1 MIRIQPEQFPSG
13 TIKKLQARNATDPF
27 KVLKRMGLN
36 AYAIDLPHD
45 YGISSSF
52 NIEDLVAYKSPIAI
66 PDTPFD
72 ESLLD
77 PIDASIPTPLP
88 LNLPCAYKESI
99 DVILDEQIVST
110 RDGGVHHFLVRW
122 RGQTDSN
129 CTWITRDELQRLDP
143 NLLEYY
149 QSSSDFHST
158 GSSSSHP
165 RGVGVD
171 TKYKPP
177 IICMYGRKS
186 KKKTA
191 QPVDLWME
199 PISYWA

>member
-1 MIRIQPEQFPSG
+1 MLGFLNLLRHLHDIFMIRKKIQVSNSQYKIHVDTHRRHAEFQVGDYVMIRIQPEQFPSG
-13 TIKKLQARNATDPF
+13 TIKKLQARSAIGPF

-52 NIEDLVAYKSPIAI
+52 NIEDLVAYKSPTAI

-72 ESLLD
+72 EPLLD

-110 RDGGVHHFLVRW
+110 KDGGVHHFLVRW
-122 RGQTDSN
+122 RGQPDSN
-129 CTWITRDELQRLDP
+129 STWITRDEL
-143 NLLEYY
+143 
-149 QSSSDFHST
+149 
-158 GSSSSHP
+158 
-165 RGVGVD
+165 
-171 TKYKPP
+171 
-177 IICMYGRKS
+177 
-186 KKKTA
+186 
-191 QPVDLWME
+191 
-199 PISYWA
+199 